1 MPYDPDKKMIHTKL
15 SNVSTTLYNPYAIT
29 QVFSLEN
36 GMMGDPMVVQFS
48 SYQTKEEQSSNLSKN
63 YSSVSGVSL
72 YVDGKKINEQIEPIK
87 RMSTLLSKFIQRQ
100 SVLMY
105 ISNYPERVLRFYR
118 INQDIFVRF
127 NMYSDYEMTDE
138 WTVNYFI
145 GNIDKEK
152 YKDILEN
159 SITGIV
165 SFNVTGV
172 EAKKTNSSIKL
183 GLNISIKIYD

>member
-1 MPYDPDKKMIHTKL
+1 MPYDLDKKMIHTKL
-15 SNVSTTLYNPYAIT
+15 TGVSSTMYNPYGIKEL
-29 QVFSLEN
+29 FSLEN
-36 GMMGDPMVVQFS
+36 GMSDPMVVCFS
-48 SYQTKEEQSSNLSKN
+48 SYVIKEDSSKLSKN
-63 YSSVSGVSL
+63 YESVSGFTL
-72 YVDGKKINEQIEPIK
+72 YVDGMKINEQIDPIK
-87 RMSTLLSKFIQRQ
+87 RMSTLLSKFTERQ

-118 INQDIFVRF
+118 IDKDVFVRF

-152 YKDILEN
+152 YAHILDN

>member
-15 SNVSTTLYNPYAIT
+15 TGVSTTMYNPYGIKEI
-29 QVFSLEN
+29 FSLEN
-36 GMMGDPMVVQFS
+36 GMGDPMVVSFA
-48 SYQTKEEQSSNLSKN
+48 SYVTKEDSGKLSKN
-63 YSSVSGVSL
+63 YTSVSGFTL
-72 YVDGKKINEQIEPIK
+72 YVDGMKINEQIDPIK
-87 RMSTLLSKFIQRQ
+87 RMSTLLSKFTERQ

-118 INQDIFVRF
+118 MDKDVFVRF

-152 YKDILEN
+152 YAHILDN

-172 EAKKTNSSIKL
+172 ESKKTNSSIKL